1 LIDFRFIVL
10 TYTHPHT
17 LWQSDRNIRAAVL
30 RRRREFL
37 HWQKMPASVRSI
49 LVQKTNVQH
58 THAVFV
64 SPVLEVTLLMV
75 G

>member
-30 RRRREFL
+30 RRRREF
-37 HWQKMPASVRSI
+37 
-49 LVQKTNVQH
+49 
-58 THAVFV
+58 
-64 SPVLEVTLLMV
+64 
-75 G
+75 